1 MGGLDRKI
9 DRKILIDY
17 RSKGNDY
24 IFFLKV
30 ESNHTGLLNPEAEAK

>member
-1 MGGLDRKI
+1 MKI
-9 DRKILIDY
+9 YTVIKLLL
-17 RSKGNDY
+17 NDY